1 VTAGIESEHLV
12 EVFDIGIDEDTQSP
26 FLVMELLRGEDLG
39 ARLERGERTRPA
51 ELVSIF
57 EQVARALDKTHEAG
71 VIHRDLKPENLFVTR
86 RDDGSLKMRI
96 LDFGIAKLMEG
107 RGAKKSTRSVGTPLY
122 MAPEQMTG
130 DAEELGPAADV
141 YALGHIAFTLLVG
154 SAYFE
159 PEARTAP
166 SALGLMAKVCS
177 GAVDPA
183 SKRAAALGLELSP
196 KLDAWFARATALQPG
211 QALCDGRRAVLSPAR
226 RARGGARGAGSYLRR
241 LAPGGVRG
249 DATGRRC
256 EPGRLDLLERR
267 GGEVGGG
274 VPAALTADDH

>member
-1 VTAGIESEHLV
+1 MK
-12 EVFDIGIDEDTQSP
+12 P
-26 FLVMELLRGEDLG
+26 
-39 ARLERGERTRPA
+39 
-51 ELVSIF
+51 
-57 EQVARALDKTHEAG
+57 G

-211 QALCDGRRAVLSPAR
+211 KRYATAGELFSALRDALA
-226 RARGGARGAGSYLRR
+226 GAPEE
-241 LAPGGVRG
+241 LAPISVASRPAAFAG